1 MQRSL
6 HTPVPALGSDSHTTI
21 ITEVII
27 TEVIIL
33 SLLEPFSGELDL
45 QSAELGRVTEAG
57 GRISGAQGRTGGLCQ
72 QLCELGVTARCHCS
86 ASLPHQ
92 PCRGAGRS
100 ESKEGVR
107 CSY

>member
-72 QLCELGVTARCHCS
+72 QLCEPCSVSLLGVTAQRHCRTS
-86 ASLPHQ
+86 HAAEQGGL
-92 PCRGAGRS
+92 
-100 ESKEGVR
+100 KVKKV
-107 CSY
+107 